1 MTTTTKRT
9 RTPAFSVA
17 LVGAD
22 GAGKTTIAR
31 RLERDHP
38 LPIRYIY
45 MGLNPAA
52 SDRLLPWARLRDRL
66 GPPREHPGGPP
77 DPNRVRAPATGV
89 GKRLRSAVRSWLR
102 VGNLVAEEW
111 YRQLRAWRH
120 MRQGTVVVFDRHFLS
135 DFHDHDMS
143 GCSSLPLSRRLHGLL
158 LSRAYPRPD
167 LVICL
172 DAPPEVLYSRKAEG
186 GIDLVARRRQ
196 EYLDQAS
203 AGGDVVVI
211 DASRPLDDVAADVFD
226 AVSNFA
232 GATTRH
238 RTA

>member
-1 MTTTTKRT
+1 MTTTTTRT
-9 RTPAFSVA
+9 GTPAFSVA

-45 MGLNPAA
+45 MGVNAAA
-52 SDRLLPWARLRDRL
+52 SNQLLPWTRLRDRL
-66 GPPREHPGGPP
+66 RPSGSAQQGGPP
-77 DPNRVRAPATGV
+77 DPDGVRTIPPGAG
-89 GKRLRSAVRSWLR
+89 GRLRSAIRSGLR

-120 MRQGTVVVFDRHFLS
+120 MRQGSVVVFDRHFLA
-135 DFHDHDMS
+135 DFHAHDMS
-143 GCSSLPLSRRLHGLL
+143 GRSSLPISRRLHGFLL
-158 LSRAYPRPD
+158 ARAYPRPD

-172 DAPPEVLYSRKAEG
+172 DAPPEVLYRRKPEG
-186 GIDLVARRRQ
+186 RLDLLARRRQ
-196 EYLDQAS
+196 EYLDQALH
-203 AGGDVVVI
+203 GEVVLI

-226 AVSNFA
+226 AITEFA
-232 GATTRH
+232 AATSRH